1 MTNNCQFIITYITNN
16 CYYGGKKM
24 LNRRLLDSKMAL
36 KGTTQRSLAKYLKKS
51 EVVINKKFQGYL
63 KFSVDDISKIKDY
76 LNLTN
81 DEVVEIFINE

>member
-1 MTNNCQFIITYITNN
+1 
-16 CYYGGKKM
+16 M
-24 LNRRLLDSKMAL
+24 LNRKLLDSKMAL

-51 EVVINKKFQGYL
+51 EVAINKKFQGIL

-76 LNLTN
+76 LDLTN

>member
-1 MTNNCQFIITYITNN
+1 
-16 CYYGGKKM
+16 
-24 LNRRLLDSKMAL
+24 MAL
-36 KGTTQRSLAKYLKKS
+36 KGCTQRSLAKYLKKS
-51 EVVINKKFQGYL
+51 EVSINKKFQGIL